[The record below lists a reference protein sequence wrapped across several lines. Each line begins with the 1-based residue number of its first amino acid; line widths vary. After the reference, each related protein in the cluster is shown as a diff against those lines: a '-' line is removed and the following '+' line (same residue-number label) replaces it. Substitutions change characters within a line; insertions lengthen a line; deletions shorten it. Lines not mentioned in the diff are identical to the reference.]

1 MKQSSD
7 RNFSQN
13 YYDVGNGHQILD
25 YVYTYGLGF
34 SYGNAAKYM
43 IRAGRKDNNSA
54 ESDLNKALNYIT
66 SSTEEF
72 SFMKRLFMRFCNTVS
87 FEDNLALSDKKL
99 AAILKSIIKFENP
112 DKIAKMIVK
121 YANERG
127 INVNQE
133 YTHYAN

>member
-1 MKQSSD
+1 
-7 RNFSQN
+7 
-13 YYDVGNGHQILD
+13 
-25 YVYTYGLGF
+25 
-34 SYGNAAKYM
+34 
-43 IRAGRKDNNSA
+43 
-54 ESDLNKALNYIT
+54 
-66 SSTEEF
+66 
-72 SFMKRLFMRFCNTVS
+72 MRFCHTVS
-87 FEDNLALSDKKL
+87 FEDNLALTDKKL